1 MLLSDAKLQGTAGA
15 HCSEPGLYAW
25 GVFRG
30 VSQDMT
36 PALVQESCFEGADS
50 TTCHA
55 MGKRSSAIVRV

>member
-36 PALVQESCFEGADS
+36 PALVQESCFEGAV
-50 TTCHA
+50 
-55 MGKRSSAIVRV
+55 KR